1 MRNLTRLWL
10 VKFRKGY
17 FCLDIIE
24 LAQCRSI
31 GFTQIVTGVTS
42 VGFTFF
48 VLHCAFGFILLLGF
62 TAAFALFVR
71 MCRGV
76 SLLRERFSGAARPPK
91 NPLASWAQLDQLMGC
106 VLCCDRGGLLSID
119 LQQA

>member
-1 MRNLTRLWL
+1 MFAVFAVFAVFSKFAPLTLAN
-10 VKFRKGY
+10 FEKGH

-48 VLHCAFGFILLLGF
+48 LLHCVFCFILLLGF

-71 MCRGV
+71 MSRG
-76 SLLRERFSGAARPPK
+76 SFAPAGA
-91 NPLASWAQLDQLMGC
+91 
-106 VLCCDRGGLLSID
+106 I
-119 LQQA
+119 